1 MITVNQ
7 HSYSSIDISLV
18 IVKKQSRSSAFLR
31 LSISILDESISEHD
45 VIFLSRFIHL
55 K

>member
-7 HSYSSIDISLV
+7 HSSIDILSLV

>member
-7 HSYSSIDISLV
+7 HSSIDISLV